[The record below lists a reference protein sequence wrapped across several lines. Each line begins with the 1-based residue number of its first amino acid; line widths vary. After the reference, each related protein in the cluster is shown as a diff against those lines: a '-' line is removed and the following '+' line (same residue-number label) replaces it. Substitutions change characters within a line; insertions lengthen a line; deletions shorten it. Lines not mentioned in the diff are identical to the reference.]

1 MVRPE
6 NSHWRGRRGGTAF
19 VVNVPAAVGSGR
31 YEMDDKGGGGEGD
44 TVRAGSGRLEMA
56 EVDRLLVVD
65 SLSSLSS

>member
-6 NSHWRGRRGGTAF
+6 NSHWRGRRGGTAA
-19 VVNVPAAVGSGR
+19 VNVSAAMGSGR
-31 YEMDDKGGGGEGD
+31 FEMDDKGGGGEGD
-44 TVRAGSGRLEMA
+44 KVRTGSGRLEMA